1 MNEKK
6 RSSRSD
12 KMLNLI
18 MSVIVI
24 AVLAV
29 GVYATYGKLSGNIKE
44 KAIQDGKA
52 EATVEYL
59 ANKSG
64 MSVDDY
70 LAQYGLSV
78 GDTVNKN
85 TTESEMTD
93 NMTIENYL
101 KYSGREQTA
110 DEVIAEAGLQEQVTK
125 DTLWKDYMAI
135 VPVSS
140 VIGEESFNQIKE
152 QMGLGDE
159 VTADMPYGEFEK
171 IMQDMQNNTSD
182 TSEENSSD
190 GENAE
195 EGAAEETP
203 TE

>member
-1 MNEKK
+1 
-6 RSSRSD
+6 
-12 KMLNLI
+12 MLNLI

-44 KAIQDGKA
+44 KAIQNGTA

-59 ANKSG
+59 ANQSG

-101 KYSGREQTA
+101 KYSGRDQTA
-110 DEVIAEAGLQEQVTK
+110 DELIAEAGLQEQVTK

-140 VIGEESFNQIKE
+140 VLGEETFNQLKE

-171 IMQDMQNNTSD
+171 IMQDMQNNADD
-182 TSEENSSD
+182 TSEENNTD
-190 GENAE
+190 AENAE
-195 EGAAEETP
+195 EGAADEASAE
-203 TE
+203 